1 MPKVTASGSEPSSAP
16 LAPSYQSADLR
27 INQAA
32 RPSLEIQEVDFLSR
46 STQVGSI
53 HGGDESTTV
62 FPETATS
69 ALHWST
75 SLQTVLD
82 QPPSAL
88 PRQLILGGL
97 VFCAAFVGWAWFG
110 KIEEV
115 GHAQGQLIP
124 KGDIYK
130 INPIDP
136 GKVATIAVKE
146 GQEVKAGQV
155 LVALDTTVAAGE
167 VVRLRQALAAD
178 KGELRERQ
186 ALIEKARLEAQ
197 TRNRISA
204 AEQQVQAVAIA
215 QAKTN
220 ATTTQDMIAQL
231 RVDAAAQRAQLAEL
245 KPLAGTDRELL
256 AQLRQD
262 AAANKARVARLKA
275 LVKQGAISRDYLF
288 EIEQAARDRQST
300 VTKGLVGEGMVAR
313 NRLFEVNQALGDR
326 QTTLVKSQGEF
337 QQALAEA
344 ERLRAEL
351 AQKQAEGESAQL
363 QAAQQIQQLEVEA
376 NQLKAKIAETHT
388 LLSSTQAKL
397 KQSVLTSP
405 VDGVVSALNVP
416 NKGEVVQ
423 PGQTVAEVAP
433 QSAPLVLSAILP
445 NREAG
450 FTKVGMPVQV
460 KLDAYPYQ
468 EYGIVPGTVISISP
482 STKRDERYGS
492 VYKVA
497 VALSRTHVD
506 ANQQRIK
513 FRAGQTATAEII
525 IRQRRIAEILLDP
538 FRQLQKGGVN
548 L

>member
-1 MPKVTASGSEPSSAP
+1 MPKLTSSGSDSYASSAP
-16 LAPSYQSADLR
+16 GYQSAGLR
-27 INQAA
+27 TNQAA
-32 RPSLEIQEVDFLSR
+32 NPSLENQEVDCLSKP
-46 STQVGSI
+46 TQVGSVY
-53 HGGDESTTV
+53 GGDESTTA
-62 FPETATS
+62 FPETTTS
-69 ALHWST
+69 STVHWST

-97 VFCAAFVGWAWFG
+97 AFCIAFVGWAWFG

-124 KGDIYK
+124 KGDVYK

-136 GKVATIAVKE
+136 GKIATIAVKE

-178 KGELRERQ
+178 KGELTERQ

-204 AEQQVQAVAIA
+204 AEQQVQAMTIA

-220 ATTTQDMIAQL
+220 ATTTQAMIAQL
-231 RVDAAAQRAQLAEL
+231 RTDAAAQRAQLAEL

-288 EIEQAARDRQST
+288 EIEQAARDRQSM
-300 VTKGLVGEGMVAR
+300 VTKGLVGEGMAAR
-313 NRLFEVNQALGDR
+313 NRLFEVKQALGDR
-326 QTTLVKSQGEF
+326 QTTLVKNQGEL

-344 ERLRAEL
+344 ERLRAGL

-363 QAAQQIQQLEVEA
+363 QAVQQTQQLEVEA
-376 NQLKAKIAETHT
+376 NRLKAKIAQTQT
-388 LLSSTQAKL
+388 LLASTQAKL
-397 KQSVLTSP
+397 KQGVLTSP

-423 PGQTVAEVAP
+423 TGQTIAEVAP
-433 QSAPLVLSAILP
+433 HNAPLVLSAILP

-450 FTKVGMPVQV
+450 FIKVGMPVQI

-468 EYGIVPGTVISISP
+468 DYGIVPGVVGSISP
-482 STKRDERYGS
+482 DAQPDKQLGP
-492 VYKVA
+492 VYKVE
-497 VALSRTHVD
+497 VALAHNSISTND
-506 ANQQRIK
+506 QIIPLK
-513 FRAGQTATAEII
+513 AGQTASAEII
-525 IRQRRIAEILLDP
+525 IHRRRIADILLDP
-538 FRQLQKGGVN
+538 FKQLQKGGIN

>member
-1 MPKVTASGSEPSSAP
+1 MPKLTASGSAASDASPAP
-16 LAPSYQSADLR
+16 GYQSAGLR
-27 INQAA
+27 TNQAA
-32 RPSLEIQEVDFLSR
+32 NDRSLGEAAGFLSK
-46 STQVGSI
+46 SAQVGSVY
-53 HGGDESTTV
+53 GGDSTPVTL
-62 FPETATS
+62 ETASSTV
-69 ALHWST
+69 HWST

-88 PRQLILGGL
+88 PRQMILGGL
-97 VFCAAFVGWAWFG
+97 VFCTAFVCWTWFG

-124 KGDIYK
+124 KGDVYK
-130 INPIDP
+130 INPIDS
-136 GKVATIAVKE
+136 GKIAAIAVKE
-146 GQEVKAGQV
+146 GQEVEAGQV
-155 LVALDTTVAAGE
+155 LVTLDTTVAVGE
-167 VVRLRQALAAD
+167 VVRLQQTLAAD

-186 ALIEKARLEAQ
+186 ALIDKARLEAQ
-197 TRNRISA
+197 TRNRISVADLQAQA
-204 AEQQVQAVAIA
+204 ATIA

-220 ATTTQDMIAQL
+220 ATTTQAMIAQL
-231 RVDAAAQRAQLAEL
+231 RQDAAAQMAQLAEL

-256 AQLRQD
+256 AQLKTD
-262 AAANKARVARLKA
+262 AVVHKDRVARLKA
-275 LVKQGAISRDYLF
+275 LVKEGAISQDYLF

-313 NRLFEVNQALGDR
+313 NRLFEVKQALSDR
-326 QTTLVKSQGEF
+326 QSTLVKNQGEF
-337 QQALAEA
+337 QQALAET
-344 ERLRAEL
+344 ERLRAGF

-376 NQLKAKIAETHT
+376 NRLKAEIAETQI
-388 LLSSTQAKL
+388 LLATTQAKL
-397 KQSVLTSP
+397 NQSVLTAP

-433 QSAPLVLSAILP
+433 HSAPLVLSAILP

-468 EYGIVPGTVISISP
+468 EYGIVQGTVASISP
-482 STKRDERYGS
+482 STKPDERLGP
-492 VYKVA
+492 VYRVE
-497 VALSRTHVD
+497 VALAQNSIRNGHQT
-506 ANQQRIK
+506 IK
-513 FRAGQTATAEII
+513 FKAGQTATAEII
-525 IRQRRIAEILLDP
+525 IRRRRVADILLDP
-538 FRQLQKGGVN
+538 FKQLQKGGIN